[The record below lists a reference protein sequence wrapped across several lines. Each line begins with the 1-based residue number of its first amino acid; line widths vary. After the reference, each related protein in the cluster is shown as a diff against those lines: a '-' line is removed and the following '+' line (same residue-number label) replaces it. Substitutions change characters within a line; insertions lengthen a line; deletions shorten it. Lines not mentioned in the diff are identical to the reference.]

1 MNRSDTIRLA
11 YVSNVNAWWPPGDT
25 LAQMGV
31 PTLAP
36 TNVYNYFAF
45 AFLTYSQGSMAITKL
60 YNDPIKFLGDDLGKN
75 KS

>member
-11 YVSNVNAWWPPGDT
+11 YVSNVKLWWPPGDT